1 MRVDAAAL
9 IRILSAR
16 RPDARLFGPR
26 ESEAQVRVDQ
36 SRHYLNRESPDRT
49 LVGLILEHFDQ
60 LEHWSAELI
69 EPER

>member
-1 MRVDAAAL
+1 MCLRAAC
-9 IRILSAR
+9 
-16 RPDARLFGPR
+16 RLD
-26 ESEAQVRVDQ
+26 ESEHRGREHRMRVDQ